1 MSYAYHADALQWP
14 ATEYQQLR
22 SPYLVVAG
30 DLDTAIRSE
39 DAFVEYAKQA
49 GVNITYMRL
58 KNVGHQVAR
67 LPEVIEQSFAWLG
80 NVLKNTP
87 VK

>member
-1 MSYAYHADALQWP
+1 MTYAYHADALQWS
-14 ATEYQQLR
+14 ATNYKRIR

-30 DLDTAIRSE
+30 DLDTAVPSE
-39 DAFVEYAKQA
+39 DAFVEYAKQE
-49 GVNITYMRL
+49 GVRITYMRL

-67 LPEVIEQSFAWLG
+67 LPEVVKQSFAWLKG
-80 NVLKNTP
+80 ILESTP